1 MPKKNYSVVI
11 VIWQNDKKKLNL
23 FQNSILTVLYVWWIH
38 FYSLNTNFC
47 GFGWLNLTM
56 KFSVQQ
62 KTQVTRETTRKY
74 QNQEFKGQWISQFL
88 FINEN
93 WSNKNK
99 WHHNKHQVEWPLTL
113 NGIII
118 TVKPIN
124 KGHSRKPESLTFV
137 SSCPLYTG

>member
-1 MPKKNYSVVI
+1 M
-11 VIWQNDKKKLNL
+11 IWQNDKKKINL
-23 FQNSILTVLYVWWIH
+23 FQNSILTVLYVWWIQ

-62 KTQVTRETTRKY
+62 KTRVTRETTRKY

-88 FINEN
+88 SINEN

-118 TVKPIN
+118 TVKPIK
-124 KGHSRKPESLTFV
+124 KGHSRKLESLTFV